1 MSLIAQALQNLDSQI
16 AEESA
21 IEQAK
26 EAKKAAK
33 LAKQKEMLAQPG
45 YIFDVFFN
53 RNAPFTQSQG
63 FYLTSCRLA
72 STENGASPLPQELES
87 EFTAWSYE
95 SVNTVNRLRSKGMG
109 AFKVSVFI
117 PQSYFQSEDKYP
129 MIEIDTIM
137 NLDGVNGR
145 LAVNADGH
153 EIVVV
158 RGEAIPAGYETVK
171 EDAFKF
177 YIESHLIIGSET
189 SWDPLA
195 KNPHKGLDAEA
206 FKTRLAKS
214 AALHRR
220 KQEAGLQQWR
230 NNQTAQQ
237 APATS
242 AMSASVA
249 GAEQPAKTTRSKKA
263 VV

>member
-21 IEQAK
+21 AEKAK
-26 EAKKAAK
+26 EERKAAK
-33 LAKQKEMLAQPG
+33 LAKQKEMLSQPG
-45 YIFDVFFN
+45 YIFNVYFN

-95 SVNTVNRLRSKGMG
+95 AVNVVNRLRSKGMG

-129 MIEIDTIM
+129 LVEIDTIM

-153 EIVVV
+153 EIVVS

-189 SWDPLA
+189 AWDPLA
-195 KNPHKGLDAEA
+195 RNPHKGLDAEA
-206 FKTRLAKS
+206 LKARFAKS

-230 NNQTAQQ
+230 NNQTAQ

-242 AMSASVA
+242 AMAASVA
-249 GAEQPAKTTRSKKA
+249 GSEQPAKTTRSKKA